1 MKGSVEWGTA
11 WCCANFKHCFLFP
24 LYCPLE
30 RPPAW
35 YQHYKAATDAR
46 QEYRLRL
53 ARSYLK
59 SKTSLGL
66 LAAYWPGFELL
77 LLEKLLRQEVLQ
89 IAGYH

>member
-1 MKGSVEWGTA
+1 VGHSVVLRQSQTL
-11 WCCANFKHCFLFP
+11 FLFP
-24 LYCPLE
+24 LYCSLKH
-30 RPPAW
+30 PPAW
-35 YQHYKAATDAR
+35 YQHYKAATDSR
-46 QEYRLRL
+46 QECRLHL

-77 LLEKLLRQEVLQ
+77 LLEKLLRQEVSQ

>member
-1 MKGSVEWGTA
+1 VGHSVVLRQFQTL
-11 WCCANFKHCFLFP
+11 FLFP

-30 RPPAW
+30 CPPAW

-46 QEYRLRL
+46 QKYRLRL
-53 ARSYLK
+53 ARIYLK
-59 SKTSLGL
+59 PKTSLGL

-89 IAGYH
+89 IACYH